1 MSKVVEVLGGVS
13 DFYEQYSPALQAVGE
28 GVGGAIV
35 ALSGPLWP
43 VVAHSGP

>member
-13 DFYEQYSPALQAVGE
+13 DFYEQYSPALQAAGE

-35 ALSGPLWP
+35 VLGISKGEIGEG
-43 VVAHSGP
+43 S